1 MGPCKSAKGLPESFK
16 VGWYSLKKTRSS
28 HLNLRKLHCGSKLLP
43 AGTLPCKAEFVIKLT
58 KSIINA
64 SKRNHFTKLF
74 YYKSFQSALYGTLKE
89 GRKTREYFQSFLP
102 GGIQFWTCML
112 CMPCMLS
119 VVSILSLSCFKPG
132 FSSPTEGQLQAYTV

>member
-1 MGPCKSAKGLPESFK
+1 MPR
-16 VGWYSLKKTRSS
+16 V
-28 HLNLRKLHCGSKLLP
+28 
-43 AGTLPCKAEFVIKLT
+43 
-58 KSIINA
+58 A

-112 CMPCMLS
+112 CRCHVAPIHLS
-119 VVSILSLSCFKPG
+119 IEDTVQGKVFSFVSILSLSYFKPG
-132 FSSPTEGQLQAYTV
+132 FSRPTEGQAQAYTV